1 MTSQR
6 RIRISP
12 RQTIAVI
19 IALVGVLLLN
29 ASWRTI
35 APGSVGIA
43 FNRANNTITA
53 YREPGWVL
61 VNPFTTTVYDYPATL
76 QTYVMVQKAD
86 EGPVAGDDSIKVQS
100 RESQQLNLDVAI
112 QYRVDTNGI
121 NDLYTDWGGQ
131 PIGTIEEQVVR
142 QQSRSA
148 LTMIASTYG
157 WEELSGEKRADVA
170 DQVQAHLTKVFAQ
183 RHLILED
190 FVIREVHVP
199 EHLKA
204 ALDNKIERQQAV
216 EQQQYAFERAQI
228 VAEQQSIEAEGQAN
242 VNRATAQGDSD
253 ALMIRAQ
260 SQAKANQILSASLT
274 EALIKYQLIERWDGQ
289 VPLSING
296 D

>member
-6 RIRISP
+6 RIRITP
-12 RQTIAVI
+12 QRIIAAI
-19 IALVGVLLLN
+19 IALMGVLLLN

-53 YREPGWVL
+53 YQEPGWVL

-86 EGPVAGDDSIKVQS
+86 EGPVYGDDSIKVQS

-112 QYRVDTNGI
+112 QYRVNTAGI
-121 NDLYTDWGGQ
+121 SDLYTDWGGQ
-131 PIGTIEEQVVR
+131 SIGAIEEQVVR

-148 LTMIASTYG
+148 LTMVASTYS

-170 DQVQAHLTKVFAQ
+170 DQVEAHLTRVFAQ

-199 EHLKA
+199 EHLKT

-228 VAEQQSIEAEGQAN
+228 QAEQQGIEAEGQAN

-260 SQAKANQILSASLT
+260 SQAKANQILSSSLT
-274 EALIKYQLIERWDGQ
+274 EALLKYQLIERWDGQ
-289 VPLSING
+289 VPLSIDDN
-296 D
+296 